1 MPRMRR
7 SAVLLILPLLLSFIP
22 TASDAVRAQEGD
34 GIPLA
39 NTGVE
44 VVKDTDLLCAGFIS
58 NREITPDFF
67 IIGGEKEG
75 EVNEFTTS
83 NIVYINYGQ
92 KHGAAVGESLY
103 VLRQRGEY
111 ENPFT
116 GKDVGHYVQELG
128 VLKIIA
134 VQHKVSIARVQFG
147 CDTMRLGD
155 NVRPFDRYVIPPP
168 REFVPLNRF
177 DLPSGK
183 LSGQIILSRY
193 QRDYLAPRD
202 VVYLDIGKRSGVD
215 VGQYYTVYRA
225 PGPHEGLTP
234 EPHLLL
240 RDDDD
245 FEDRADGI
253 GGERYK
259 NGNFSILTGP
269 RKEIDVRK
277 NDRDGLPR
285 KVVGEIFIIRVEDKS
300 ATGVITRVTQ
310 EVNVGDYVEM
320 Q

>member
-1 MPRMRR
+1 MQRMRR
-7 SAVLLILPLLLSFIP
+7 SAALLMLPLLLFIP
-22 TASDAVRAQEGD
+22 TASDVARAQEGD
-34 GIPLA
+34 GIPLM
-39 NTGVE
+39 NTGIE
-44 VVKDTDLLCAGFIS
+44 IVKDTDLLCAGFIS
-58 NREITPDFF
+58 NREITPDFI

-83 NIVYINYGQ
+83 NIVYLNYGQ
-92 KHGAAVGESLY
+92 KDGAAVGESLY
-103 VLRQRGEY
+103 ALRQRGEY

-116 GKDVGHYVQELG
+116 GKDAGHYVQELG

-134 VQHKVSIARVQFG
+134 VQHRVSIARVQYS

-155 NVRPFDRYVIPPP
+155 NVRPFDRYVVPPP
-168 REFVPLNRF
+168 REYVPLNRY

-202 VVYLDIGKRSGVD
+202 VVYLDIGKRTGVD
-215 VGQYYTVYRA
+215 VGQYYTVYRK

-234 EPHLLL
+234 KPNIVL

-245 FEDRADGI
+245 FEDRMDGYDS
-253 GGERYK
+253 RRFK
-259 NGNFSILTGP
+259 NGDFSIITGP

-277 NDRDGLPR
+277 EDRKGLPR